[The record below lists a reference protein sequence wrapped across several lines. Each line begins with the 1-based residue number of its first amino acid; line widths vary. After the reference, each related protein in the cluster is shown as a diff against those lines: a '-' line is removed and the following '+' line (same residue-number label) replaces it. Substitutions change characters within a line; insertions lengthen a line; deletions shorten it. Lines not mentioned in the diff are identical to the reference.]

1 MATKPHLSR
10 LLETDMGS
18 DIAGFLEEIKR
29 RLDRGL
35 DELLPPADLY
45 PGRVHECMRYSVLDG
60 GKRVRPALMAAVAE
74 ALGTCTDDLLSA
86 MCAVEMIHVCS
97 LILDDLPS
105 MDDAEMRHGRRAN
118 HLVYGEATAILA
130 SIALLN
136 QAYAVLSDSCRER
149 AAVRKAVIDQTAT
162 MVGTRGMIA
171 GQIVDLEAGAKAI
184 DDGTLEYIESHK
196 TGALIVGA
204 VRIAALLA
212 EAKPEELEALTVYAR
227 NVGVAYQICDDILRL
242 TQGPEQLGKVAHRDE
257 ANINYAHTH
266 GIEASRGAL
275 EQFTAVAV
283 DALKGFDGRADR
295 LRSLARHLAERAS

>member
-18 DIAGFLEEIKR
+18 SLAGFLEKIKR
-29 RLDRGL
+29 RMDRRL

-45 PGRVHECMRYSVLDG
+45 PTRVHKCMRYSVLDG
-60 GKRVRPALMAAVAE
+60 GKRVRPALMAAVGE
-74 ALGTCTDDLLSA
+74 ALGLRTDDLLSA

-136 QAYAVLSDSCRER
+136 QAYAVLSDSCRGR

-171 GQIVDLEAGAKAI
+171 GQIVDLEAGAKAV

-204 VRIAALLA
+204 VRIAALLSG
-212 EAKPEELEALTVYAR
+212 AKRVELKALTVYAR
-227 NVGVAYQICDDILRL
+227 NVGVAYQIGDDILHL
-242 TQGPEQLGKVAHRDE
+242 TRAPRQLGKVARRDE
-257 ANINYAHTH
+257 AAVNYARIH
-266 GIEASRGAL
+266 GIDAARRLL
-275 EQFTAVAV
+275 ERFTAGAV

-295 LRSLARHLAERAS
+295 LRSLARHLAERAF